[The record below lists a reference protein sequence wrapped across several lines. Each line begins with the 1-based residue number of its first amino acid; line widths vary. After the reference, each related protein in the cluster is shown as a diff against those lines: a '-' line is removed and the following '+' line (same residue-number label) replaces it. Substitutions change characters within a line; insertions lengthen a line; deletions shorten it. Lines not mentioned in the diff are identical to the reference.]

1 MKHNFTFP
9 KKQEC
14 FRKRRKEKREKKDV
28 WKEVKMLRTIFI
40 VLIILTGYDYLT
52 KLSVS
57 AYWEKE
63 GSVKGFSN
71 RWCKDA

>member
-14 FRKRRKEKREKKDV
+14 FRKRRKEKREKMDV
-28 WKEVKMLRTIFI
+28 WKEVKMLRTLFS
-40 VLIILTGYDYLT
+40 VLIILTGHDYLT

-57 AYWEKE
+57 AYWEEE
-63 GSVKGFSN
+63 GKVKGFSN